1 MVISNGVFF
10 VLVFGRG
17 FCFVLQ
23 VNGDGV
29 WWGWAGGSYVQRWMI
44 IGFVLEFLK
53 NFGFGGL
60 GRQIKWE
67 VLVKRKG
74 RRK

>member
-1 MVISNGVFF
+1 
-10 VLVFGRG
+10 
-17 FCFVLQ
+17 
-23 VNGDGV
+23 
-29 WWGWAGGSYVQRWMI
+29 MI

-60 GRQIKWE
+60 GRQLKWE

-74 RRK
+74 CRK

>member
-1 MVISNGVFF
+1 
-10 VLVFGRG
+10 
-17 FCFVLQ
+17 
-23 VNGDGV
+23 
-29 WWGWAGGSYVQRWMI
+29 MI

-60 GRQIKWE
+60 GRQFKWE

-74 RRK
+74 CRK